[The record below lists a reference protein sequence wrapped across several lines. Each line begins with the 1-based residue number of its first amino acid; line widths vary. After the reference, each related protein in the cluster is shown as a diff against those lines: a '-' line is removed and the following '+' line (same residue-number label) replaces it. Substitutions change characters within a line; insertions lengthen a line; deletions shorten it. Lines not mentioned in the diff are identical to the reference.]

1 MMVVM
6 KDDHNRNRRDLVIL
20 VDENDRELG
29 LADKLIVHE
38 QGLLHR
44 AVSVFL
50 FNEKGEILLQRR
62 ARSKYHSPD
71 LLSNSCCTHPLEG
84 ESIAD
89 AANRRLKEE
98 LGIAEVSLQSAG
110 DAIYRLALSDGMI
123 EHELDH
129 LFIGYYDGA
138 FVLDSNEVSEV
149 VWRDINRVHKDMTLH
164 PEYYT
169 AWFRI
174 LLPAVAE
181 AVDISTGSLREPVRL
196 RHAVSSGK

>member
-1 MMVVM
+1 M
-6 KDDHNRNRRDLVIL
+6 KNDFNKVRRDLVIL
-20 VDENDRELG
+20 VDENDHELG
-29 LADKLIVHE
+29 LADKLMAHE

-84 ESIAD
+84 ECTAD
-89 AANRRLKEE
+89 AAIRRMKEE

-129 LFIGYYDGA
+129 SYIGHYHGA
-138 FVLDSNEVSEV
+138 FILDSHEVSEV
-149 VWRDINRVHKDMTLH
+149 VWRDFNEVHKDLFLH
-164 PEYYT
+164 PESYT
-169 AWFRI
+169 AWFQI
-174 LLPAVAE
+174 LLPALAG
-181 AVDISTGSLREPVRL
+181 AVDISTGSLQEPVHL
-196 RHAVSSGK
+196 RQAVSSGK

>member
-1 MMVVM
+1 M

-149 VWRDINRVHKDMTLH
+149 VWRDLNSLLDDLTINT
-164 PEYYT
+164 EYYT

-196 RHAVSSGK
+196 RHAAFSGK

>member
-1 MMVVM
+1 M
-6 KDDHNRNRRDLVIL
+6 
-20 VDENDRELG
+20 
-29 LADKLIVHE
+29 
-38 QGLLHR
+38 
-44 AVSVFL
+44 
-50 FNEKGEILLQRR
+50 
-62 ARSKYHSPD
+62 
-71 LLSNSCCTHPLEG
+71 
-84 ESIAD
+84 
-89 AANRRLKEE
+89 
-98 LGIAEVSLQSAG
+98 G

-196 RHAVSSGK
+196 RHAAFSGK